1 MALFSLF
8 GESWLAELSATS
20 ILLFLWLFAVMLWC
34 AFGVVEEAYQLA
46 QILDERPRRA
56 REARR

>member
-20 ILLFLWLFAVMLWC
+20 ILLFL
-34 AFGVVEEAYQLA
+34 
-46 QILDERPRRA
+46 
-56 REARR
+56 